1 MRLPGPIVTC
11 IGTRQEAECWEGL
24 KRYLEKADE
33 DPLSQL
39 GARGRVMSAS
49 HLQVRV
55 EEGND
60 PQTGVLRGR
69 GSAFACVVEPWRV
82 ADGDEQALGA
92 QQPGS
97 DLGRRLRT
105 GLVDEPMVLG
115 LVRRSGN
122 YGKAQKERQET
133 GQSPDRSGTPPMS
146 DTAVGAKMRY
156 FERLNSARGRRSP
169 CPRVRTSHI
178 SGC

>member
-24 KRYLEKADE
+24 KRYLDKADE

-115 LVRRSGN
+115 LEFGGRADQETTERRRRNAKKQDSRRIDRGLPQCRTRLWVRR
-122 YGKAQKERQET
+122 
-133 GQSPDRSGTPPMS
+133 
-146 DTAVGAKMRY
+146 
-156 FERLNSARGRRSP
+156 
-169 CPRVRTSHI
+169 
-178 SGC
+178 